1 MCRVKYGEE
10 SLRRIVNAVQKNQL
24 SVPEKSSLLAD
35 TLSFMKSG
43 TVPHE
48 YVIQML
54 NSFKNEDKSETVDM
68 ILVTVGN

>member
-1 MCRVKYGEE
+1 
-10 SLRRIVNAVQKNQL
+10 VQKNQL